1 MTVKNNDCNQESEC
15 GRWVQRQAADKIS
28 AMNRTAAS
36 DHICYTVYL
45 LWVKK

>member
-1 MTVKNNDCNQESEC
+1 MTVSNKKVNAAV
-15 GRWVQRQAADKIS
+15 GGQRQAADKIS
-28 AMNRTAAS
+28 AMIRTAAS